1 MWIVAASSVV
11 GACAGTADPTPDAAG
26 ESSGNASPAPDTT
39 AGPTTATTVRTSPS
53 TTDVVP
59 ASAPDTTASQT
70 HPSTVPT
77 TSDATHGSAAPPID
91 PITSFEPVDRILDL
105 PAACEP
111 VWSERQADEITF
123 ARGNELF
130 AYRPSTG
137 AVSCLAVLDRSPTRL
152 DWSPD
157 GTTLL
162 VDADVLVDATGAR
175 PSGFDPGTAGISW
188 SRPNGEALI
197 APSSDGTRLVHI
209 DRDDAS
215 AVTDVAA
222 LAETW
227 AAAYHPSGEA
237 ILAAGV
243 APDGRRGLFIAD
255 NDGGQLEQALTL
267 DDPTDT
273 ITELSVSADGTSV
286 NFIHDHA
293 GTSDGVAAH
302 VHRLD
307 LASIFVIDVATYGDV
322 VPTGM
327 VTSTGS
333 DNTLAFE
340 LGRSTV
346 NHTTVLADGADLRTF
361 RVAEQRIVPVGLIDG
376 DTVVG
381 VLRSDGTPVGTPGSL
396 VTTDG
401 IGAPRVLAEDVM
413 AAATRVAP
421 HPTWADPPLGI
432 PLQAVG

>member
-1 MWIVAASSVV
+1 MV
-11 GACAGTADPTPDAAG
+11 G
-26 ESSGNASPAPDTT
+26 SAPTT
-39 AGPTTATTVRTSPS
+39 AGHAHATS
-53 TTDVVP
+53 TVP
-59 ASAPDTTASQT
+59 AS
-70 HPSTVPT
+70 TVPANGT
-77 TSDATHGSAAPPID
+77 TAPPID
-91 PITSFEPVDRILDL
+91 SITSFEPVERLLDL

-111 VWSERQADEITF
+111 VWSERQAGEITF

-130 AYRPSTG
+130 SYSPSTG
-137 AVSCLAVLDRSPTRL
+137 AVSCLALLDRSPTRL
-152 DWSPD
+152 LWSPD

-162 VDADVLVDATGAR
+162 VDADVLLDASGAR
-175 PSGFDPGTAGISW
+175 PSGFDPGTVGITW

-197 APSSDGTRLVHI
+197 APSPDGTRLVHI

-267 DDPTDT
+267 DDAADT
-273 ITELSVSADGTSV
+273 ITELSVSADGRSV

-293 GTSDGVAAH
+293 GSSDGVAAH

-327 VTSTGS
+327 VTSVGA
-333 DNTLAFE
+333 DNALAFE
-340 LGRSTV
+340 LVRSTV
-346 NHTTVLADGADLRTF
+346 HHVTVLADGADLRHF
-361 RVAEQRIVPVGLIDG
+361 RVSEQQIVPVGFADARHRRRRAPPGRHTGRRSGLARRHRRHRCTAGARRRCRGGGHACRSASD
-376 DTVVG
+376 VG
-381 VLRSDGTPVGTPGSL
+381 RSAARDPAPSRRLMTSTRTGRCDQESISRTTP
-396 VTTDG
+396 
-401 IGAPRVLAEDVM
+401 R
-413 AAATRVAP
+413 RVAWRRP
-421 HPTWADPPLGI
+421 SRARVRRPGRRPS
-432 PLQAVG
+432 